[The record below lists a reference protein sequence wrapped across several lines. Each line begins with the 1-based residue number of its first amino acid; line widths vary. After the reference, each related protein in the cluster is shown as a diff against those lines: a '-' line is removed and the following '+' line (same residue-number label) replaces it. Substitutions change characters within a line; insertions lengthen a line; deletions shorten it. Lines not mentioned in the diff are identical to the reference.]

1 MGLLQSPI
9 LLVGMISAVLSLIL
23 TLVNKVIVDQGRM
36 KEIQKK
42 VSSFNKELMRATK
55 ANDQAKVAE
64 MNKEKPQVMQM
75 QQEMMKMQMPMF
87 MSMVPFIVV
96 FIFLKKLAVS
106 MDWGVI
112 INLPFNIPLLG
123 INNSFTWLGWYILAS
138 LPFTVL
144 FRKILGVR

>member
-75 QQEMMKMQMPMF
+75 QQEMMKCRCLCLCQWF
-87 MSMVPFIVV
+87 H
-96 FIFLKKLAVS
+96 
-106 MDWGVI
+106 
-112 INLPFNIPLLG
+112 LL
-123 INNSFTWLGWYILAS
+123 WYLY
-138 LPFTVL
+138 F
-144 FRKILGVR
+144 